1 MKDELKEIFSSL
13 PKRIIIALLIIALG
27 LIVSLVGYIGKSW
40 YNSWQQEQELN
51 SVKIQNL
58 ETVIIDGFETT
69 QKEFVKQNMM
79 IMEMKQKQNII
90 IDQQSTATKK
100 QLKQIETIFK
110 ELKKVDEVKK
120 NDESDLIPVKPN
132 KAILLTYNVTS
143 EIYFPQD
150 TIKKKDFLDEF

>member
-40 YNSWQQEQELN
+40 YNNWQQEQELN

-58 ETVIIDGFETT
+58 ETVIIDGFQST
-69 QKEFVKQNMM
+69 QDEFVKQNMM